1 MTSAVATG
9 WIIGWAIGFVVTVV
23 AASLLLLIIGLGRR
37 ITRQAQAITT
47 ALDGARD
54 NTDAIFDVAR
64 TNLGIARITRAL
76 RTLRTGAPS

>member
-76 RTLRTGAPS
+76 RKLRTGAPS